1 MMVVTAAFIINA
13 IFFLY
18 IFTTALTDEDK
29 GPELDAAVI
38 IFAAVA
44 SLNCVALLYFFWG

>member
-1 MMVVTAAFIINA
+1 MFVSAALVINAFI
-13 IFFLY
+13 FLY
-18 IFTTALTDEDK
+18 LLVTALTDDDK